1 MSEVTRRGF
10 LKVTTTAAGGLMVG
24 FPLLSLGVSNPHN
37 QSQIAAPEINAWL
50 VIEPDETVL
59 IRVARSEM
67 GQGVM
72 TSLPMFIADELE
84 ADWRKIR
91 VEYAEVNRS
100 ALRGQLYGSMQTRF
114 SNSVSDSRLA
124 LHMAGAEAR
133 ERLIKAA
140 AETWG
145 ISPDDCYADYGRV
158 YRSGSGE
165 SLGYGEVAT
174 LAAEVSVANV
184 RIKSAEYYSMLVLPT
199 KRLDV
204 PAKVDGSA
212 IYGIDVRV
220 PDMVYATVL
229 HNPVIG
235 AGLQSMRFNAIRH
248 MPGIIRALRLG
259 DAVAIVAETFW
270 QAKKA
275 ADELP
280 VYWKS
285 NEGNKQFDDTIKR
298 EFFEEFSRDGEV
310 IMQRGEIVRLMD
322 GAERNIESDYY
333 VPYVAQAPL
342 EPLNCTV
349 HVQEERVDVWVGHQ
363 DPEAVMDIVA
373 EMTGLPRYKVHV
385 HNCFIG
391 GSFGRRSHMDFVIEA
406 TRIAMEIG
414 RPVQMIWTREEDMRS
429 GGYRPMSAMRFK
441 AGFDVEKNMTVIT
454 SHSVTHSI
462 AYDQDET
469 VTGLDGASLE
479 GLIDHPYDFP
489 AYSFTHTRKNTHL
502 SSWWWR
508 SGGHS
513 INAFAM
519 EGFVDELAAAADQDP
534 VTYRKFLLRDKPDYL
549 RVLNELERRSQYRKR
564 RASKRTAVGVAI
576 HKCYGTLVAIAAEVT
591 VESGG
596 SMRVDKVTAAVDC
609 GNVANPLTA
618 EEQVEGSIIFGLSAA
633 IYGKLTVEA
642 GRILEDNLD
651 TYEVLHMDEAP
662 EIDIHWVLSGGDHW
676 GGLGEPATAVI
687 APAVC
692 NALYKIT
699 GRRIRSL
706 PIRDYYLTVK

>member
-1 MSEVTRRGF
+1 MSDFTRRDF
-10 LKVTTTAAGGLMVG
+10 LKVTSTAAGGLMVG
-24 FPLLSLGVSNPHN
+24 FPLMSLGVSKPFEANKT
-37 QSQIAAPEINAWL
+37 SAPEINAWL

-59 IRVARSEM
+59 IRVAKAEM

-84 ADWRKIR
+84 ADWRKIK
-91 VEYAEVNRS
+91 VEYADVNRG
-100 ALRGQLYGSMQTRF
+100 ALRGQLYGSMTTRE
-114 SNSVSDSRLA
+114 SSSVSDSRLVM
-124 LHMAGAEAR
+124 HMAGAEAR

-145 ISPDDCYADYGRV
+145 ISLDDCYADYGRV
-158 YRSGSGE
+158 YQNGSAE
-165 SLGYGEVAT
+165 SLGYGEVAK

-184 RIKSAEYYSMLVLPT
+184 RIKSPEYYSMLGLATP
-199 KRLDV
+199 RLDV

-212 IYGIDVRV
+212 VYGIDVRV

-229 HNPVIG
+229 HNPVLG

-248 MPGIIRALRLG
+248 MPGVIRALRLG
-259 DAVAIVAETFW
+259 NAVAIVAETFW
-270 QAKKA
+270 QARKA
-275 ADELP
+275 ADALP

-285 NEGNKQFDDTIKR
+285 NEGNKRFDDTIKR
-298 EFFEEFSRDGEV
+298 EFFEEFSGSGEV
-310 IMQRGEIVRLMD
+310 MMREGNIVRLMD
-322 GAERNIESDYY
+322 DAERTIESDYY
-333 VPYVAQAPL
+333 VPYVAQVPL

-363 DPEAVMDIVA
+363 DPEAVMDTVA
-373 EMTGLPRYKVHV
+373 KMTGMSRYKVFV

-391 GSFGRRSHMDFVIEA
+391 GSFGRRSHLDFVIEA

-454 SHSVTHSI
+454 NHSVTHSI
-462 AYDQDET
+462 AYDQDRN
-469 VTGLDGASLE
+469 ASGIDE
-479 GLIDHPYDFP
+479 ASVQGLIDHPYDFP
-489 AYSFTHTRKNTHL
+489 AYSFSHTRKNTHL
-502 SSWWWR
+502 KSWWWR

-519 EGFVDELAAAADQDP
+519 ECFVDELAAAAEQDP
-534 VTYRKFLLRDKPDYL
+534 MDYRKFLLRDKPDYL
-549 RVLNELERRSQYRKR
+549 RVMDLLERKSQYRKR
-564 RASKRTAVGVAI
+564 RGSNRTAVGMAI
-576 HKCYGTLVAIAAEVT
+576 HKSYGTLVGVVTEVT
-591 VESGG
+591 VLSDGG
-596 SMRVDKVTAAVDC
+596 MQVDKITAVVDC
-609 GNVANPLTA
+609 GNVANPMTA
-618 EEQVEGSIIFGLSAA
+618 EEQVEGGLLYGLSAA
-633 IYGKLTVEA
+633 LYGKLTVEA

-651 TYEVLHMDEAP
+651 TYEVLRMDETP
-662 EIDIHWVLSGGDHW
+662 EVEIHWELSGGEHW

-692 NALYKIT
+692 NALHKIT

-706 PIRDYYLTVK
+706 PVRDYYLTIR